1 MAMQIYKIIM
11 KYPINIKGKTN
22 KQVTKL
28 NLSGLELK
36 EFPENV
42 FDYPN
47 LTKLVLCNNRIK
59 VIPKEILKLNKLKVL
74 DLANNEIAVLQ
85 GAVFRLPKLQ
95 TLNLYGNHIRK
106 FPKQVMDSSIQK
118 LIVSNN
124 LIEEGELER
133 LKEKCEV
140 VFTSKNQETSS
151 EEVTQT
157 PEVSIK
163 SDVEKV
169 TATKEEKKMEKKHSI
184 FISYSHED
192 DKWLTKVL
200 KTLKS
205 LQRYY
210 DNVDSW
216 SDKKIKASDVWKE
229 EIDSA
234 LGNATI
240 AILLV
245 SPDFMASDFITNEEL
260 QPILNKAVNE
270 GTKILTL
277 ILRPTPLLEES
288 GLLKYQA
295 VNAPNKPLT
304 GMTEYEQETVLVNL
318 VEAIKKI
325 IDANESKKQKVAGIP
340 KEFGIAD
347 EEEVRDIVR
356 NYKSK

>member
-1 MAMQIYKIIM
+1 MAVQKYKKSMI
-11 KYPINIKGKTN
+11 YPIEIKGKTK

-28 NLSGLELK
+28 NFSGKNLSV
-36 EFPENV
+36 FPENV
-42 FDYPN
+42 FEYPN
-47 LTKLVLCNNRIK
+47 LTKLVLSNNRIK
-59 VIPKEILKLNKLKVL
+59 VIPKEILKLKKLRVL
-74 DLANNEIAVLQ
+74 DLSNNEICVLQ
-85 GAVFRLPKLQ
+85 SSVFKLPKLR
-95 TLNLYGNHIRK
+95 TLNVYGNKIKK
-106 FPKQVMDSSIQK
+106 FPIQVMESGIVK
-118 LIVSNN
+118 LIAGKNPLEKDEVEK
-124 LIEEGELER
+124 LEG
-133 LKEKCEV
+133 KFEV
-140 VFTSKNQETSS
+140 VNTKKEPA
-151 EEVTQT
+151 EVENPEIVNEKLT
-157 PEVSIK
+157 PKPEN
-163 SDVEKV
+163 VEKV
-169 TATKEEKKMEKKHSI
+169 KEEKKMEKKYSM

-200 KTLKS
+200 KNLKS

-216 SDKKIKASDVWKE
+216 SDKKIMASDVWKD
-229 EIDSA
+229 EIDKA

-245 SPDFMASDFITNEEL
+245 SPDFMASDFITKEEL

-295 VNAPNKPLT
+295 VNDPKKPFT

-325 IDANESKKQKVAGIP
+325 IDANEPKKQKDAETSNHFV
-340 KEFGIAD
+340 IAD
-347 EEEVRDIVR
+347 EEGVRDIVR

>member
-1 MAMQIYKIIM
+1 MAVQKYKKSMI
-11 KYPINIKGKTN
+11 YPIEIKGKTK

-28 NLSGLELK
+28 NLSGKNLSVL
-36 EFPENV
+36 PENV
-42 FDYPN
+42 FEYPN
-47 LTKLVLCNNRIK
+47 LTKLVLSNNRIK
-59 VIPKEILKLNKLKVL
+59 VIPKEILKLKKLRVL
-74 DLANNEIAVLQ
+74 DLSNNEICVLQ
-85 GAVFRLPKLQ
+85 SSVFKLPKLR
-95 TLNLYGNHIRK
+95 TLNVYGNKIKK
-106 FPKQVMDSSIQK
+106 FPIQVMESGIVK
-118 LIVSNN
+118 LIAGKNP
-124 LIEEGELER
+124 LEKDELEK
-133 LKEKCEV
+133 LGGKFEV
-140 VFTSKNQETSS
+140 VNTKKEPA
-151 EEVTQT
+151 EVENPEIVNEKLT
-157 PEVSIK
+157 PKPEN
-163 SDVEKV
+163 VEKV
-169 TATKEEKKMEKKHSI
+169 KEEKKMEKKHSM

-200 KTLKS
+200 KNLKS

-216 SDKKIKASDVWKE
+216 SDKKIMASDVWKD
-229 EIDSA
+229 EIDKA

-245 SPDFMASDFITNEEL
+245 SPDFMASDFITKEEL

-295 VNAPNKPLT
+295 VNDPKKPFT

-325 IDANESKKQKVAGIP
+325 IDANEPKKQKDA
-340 KEFGIAD
+340 ETSNHFGIAD
-347 EEEVRDIVR
+347 EEGVRDIVR

>member
-1 MAMQIYKIIM
+1 MI
-11 KYPINIKGKTN
+11 YPINIKGKTK

-28 NLSGLELK
+28 NLSGKNLTS
-36 EFPENV
+36 FPENV

-47 LTKLVLCNNRIK
+47 LTKLVLSNNRIK
-59 VIPKEILKLNKLKVL
+59 TIPKEILKLKKLRVL
-74 DLANNEIAVLQ
+74 DLANNEISVLQ
-85 GAVFRLPKLQ
+85 SAVFKLPMLR
-95 TLNLYGNHIRK
+95 TLNVYGNQIKK
-106 FPKQVMDSSIQK
+106 FPKQVMESGIEK
-118 LIVSNN
+118 LIVGKNPLEKDELKKLKDKFEVVN
-124 LIEEGELER
+124 TNKEPAEKKETDTLIEDVTP
-133 LKEKCEV
+133 KP
-140 VFTSKNQETSS
+140 KN
-151 EEVTQT
+151 
-157 PEVSIK
+157 
-163 SDVEKV
+163 VEIV
-169 TATKEEKKMEKKHSI
+169 KEEKKMEKKHSI

-200 KTLKS
+200 KILKS

-229 EIDSA
+229 EIDNA

-245 SPDFMASDFITNEEL
+245 SPDFMASDFIANEEL

-295 VNAPNKPLT
+295 VNAPDKPLT

-318 VEAIKKI
+318 VDVIKKI
-325 IDANESKKQKVAGIP
+325 IDANVPQKTKGC
-340 KEFGIAD
+340 
-347 EEEVRDIVR
+347 
-356 NYKSK
+356 